1 MTPAWRVILLMLAGA
16 LAACGEEEA
25 AAPPPPAEM
34 SAEAVGY
41 YCGML
46 VAEHAGPK
54 AQIRLVED
62 GDPIWFSSVRDGLAF
77 TMLPGE
83 PDWRAFYVTDMTGA
97 EDWGAALPG
106 PWIAAPEAVYV
117 IGSRRRG
124 GMGQMEAVPFSDPE
138 AARAFAARHGGQVV
152 AFADIPRD
160 YVLGGGDQAE
170 IPPAPA
176 GAAAPDHAHPPEG
189 P

>member
-1 MTPAWRVILLMLAGA
+1 MIRMLAA
-16 LAACGEEEA
+16 LLALLLVACGEDEA
-25 AAPPPPAEM
+25 VAPPPPPAEM
-34 SAEAVGY
+34 SADAVGH

-77 TMLPGE
+77 TLLPEE

-97 EDWGAALPG
+97 ETWEAAVPG
-106 PWIAAPEAVYV
+106 PWIAADAAVYV

-124 GMGQMEAVPFSDPE
+124 GMGQMEAVPFSDPA
-138 AARAFAARHGGQVV
+138 AARDFANRHGGEVV
-152 AFADIPRD
+152 AFADIPPD
-160 YVLGGGDQAE
+160 YVLGSD
-170 IPPAPA
+170 
-176 GAAAPDHAHPPEG
+176 AAAEAEHPHPPG
-189 P
+189 D